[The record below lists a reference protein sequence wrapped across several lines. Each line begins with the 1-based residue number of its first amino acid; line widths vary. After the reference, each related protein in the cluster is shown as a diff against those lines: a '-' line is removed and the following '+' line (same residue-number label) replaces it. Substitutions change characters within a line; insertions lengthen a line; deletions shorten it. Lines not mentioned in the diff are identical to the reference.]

1 MSDRAERRKSL
12 RDQVIWRE
20 RGGCAHPGCLATGSQ
35 MAHIR
40 GVGMGGRP
48 SADTLENVLW
58 LCVSHHDVLD
68 GREHHGLRRVMG
80 DLYAEIIRLRVLV
93 KDRSL

>member
-1 MSDRAERRKSL
+1 MTGRAERRESL
-12 RDQVIWRE
+12 RDQVIWRS
-20 RGGCAHPGCLATGSQ
+20 RGGCEHPGCLATGSQ

-48 SADTLENVLW
+48 SADTLDNAMWV
-58 LCVSHHDVLD
+58 CQFHHDVLD
-68 GREHHGLRRVMG
+68 GREHHGLRRAMG